1 MILFVDARRW
11 SESLCSAKRFI
22 GEKQLVWGSVK
33 VLLKQNGC
41 SVWERKEDA
50 EEGGWLIYHLESWLM
65 ITVYHNQHLW
75 HTTSRAARQVYP
87 CNSHTGS
94 LLPIPHTPAM
104 GWKWSGH
111 VYVVE
116 RTLLLTRE
124 FPMADHHLQSRMPS
138 TPAISPTPLPSATKQ
153 ENKFEFPI
161 IPNVWQHVV
170 PISTVWTCVRVC
182 LSLCVTPCECFWGFF
197 FPYVCSSDTGL
208 FVHTLTPSPWFL
220 LPLTPSH
227 PPSSSLSPHL
237 WCLSLRRALP
247 SSLSLYFSF
256 AFLGYK
262 SDLRQT

>member
-153 ENKFEFPI
+153 QQFEFPI

-182 LSLCVTPCECFWGFF
+182 LSLCVTPCECFWGVFF
-197 FPYVCSSDTGL
+197 SIRLLLRYR
-208 FVHTLTPSPWFL
+208 TLCPHYYSISL
-220 LPLTPSH
+220 V
-227 PPSSSLSPHL
+227 PPSSHALSSSVLLTESTSLMLEFKKGPPL
-237 WCLSLRRALP
+237 LSLPL
-247 SSLSLYFSF
+247 F
-256 AFLGYK
+256 
-262 SDLRQT
+262 

>member
-1 MILFVDARRW
+1 MYVQFSVHAIRCHLLLIPGGAKKAVCKSRTTVSKISAAHIKFTPFKTTVKCFGANTILFVDARRW
-11 SESLCSAKRFI
+11 SESLSSAKRFI

-33 VLLKQNGC
+33 VLLMQNGC

-75 HTTSRAARQVYP
+75 HTTSPPGKFIHAI
-87 CNSHTGS
+87 HTLGS
-94 LLPIPHTPAM
+94 LLPIPHTPPM

-153 ENKFEFPI
+153 ENK
-161 IPNVWQHVV
+161 
-170 PISTVWTCVRVC
+170 
-182 LSLCVTPCECFWGFF
+182 
-197 FPYVCSSDTGL
+197 
-208 FVHTLTPSPWFL
+208 
-220 LPLTPSH
+220 
-227 PPSSSLSPHL
+227 
-237 WCLSLRRALP
+237 
-247 SSLSLYFSF
+247 
-256 AFLGYK
+256 
-262 SDLRQT
+262 